1 MTHCFWGFAINIV
14 IGTYVLLTCDNDDP
28 LMPDKDSCVDTISY
42 GKGGVEVGRFPVL
55 VSFTKEKQQCSRM
68 EYVIANTSKTHSE
81 DKEVNRIYNEKE
93 TISKIYVEKL
103 LRGTIYEFEG
113 KITLNFTP
121 VSI

>member
-1 MTHCFWGFAINIV
+1 
-14 IGTYVLLTCDNDDP
+14 
-28 LMPDKDSCVDTISY
+28 
-42 GKGGVEVGRFPVL
+42 
-55 VSFTKEKQQCSRM
+55 M